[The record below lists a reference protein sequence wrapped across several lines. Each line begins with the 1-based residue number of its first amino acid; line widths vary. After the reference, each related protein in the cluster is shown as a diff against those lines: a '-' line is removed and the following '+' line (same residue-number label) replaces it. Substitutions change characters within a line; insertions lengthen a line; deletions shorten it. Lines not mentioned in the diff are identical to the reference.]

1 MLNFMRKA
9 TSKFLK
15 VECECG
21 NNQIIFNKACT
32 IVKCFKCNK
41 ILAKPKS
48 GKAEILARVV
58 EVLK

>member
-1 MLNFMRKA
+1 MVRET

-21 NNQIIFNKACT
+21 NSQIIFNKACT
-32 IVKCFKCNK
+32 IVKCIKCNK
-41 ILAKPKS
+41 ILARPKS

-58 EVLK
+58 EVFK

>member
-1 MLNFMRKA
+1 MVRREA

-21 NNQIIFNKACT
+21 NHQIVFNKACT
-32 IVKCFKCNK
+32 IVKCIKCNK
-41 ILAKPKS
+41 TLAKPTS

-58 EVLK
+58 EVFK